1 MAVMVV
7 EGVWSSDDSVQV
19 VVMVIASEEEEAIM

>member
-1 MAVMVV
+1 MVV
-7 EGVWSSDDSVQV
+7 EGVWSSDDGVQV